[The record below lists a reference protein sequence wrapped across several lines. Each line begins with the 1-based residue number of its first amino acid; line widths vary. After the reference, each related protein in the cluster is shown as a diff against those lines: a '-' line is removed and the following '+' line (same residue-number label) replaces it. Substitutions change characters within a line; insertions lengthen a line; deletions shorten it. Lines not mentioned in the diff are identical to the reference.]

1 MNDANS
7 LTTTNILATASECLI
22 AGGYRR
28 IEERQ
33 AGPFAGLNAR
43 LFEDKYAIVAVVVY
57 ETWADLRSEWT
68 IAQETLVELISRY
81 VTSSDAKAW
90 EGYLVLLTP
99 SLVDIDGRAEADAIR
114 YHTKQVR
121 KLLATGNELKDFA
134 DIEKVLVPLLM
145 LDPDLYVDDQ
155 RSALDMLPHLLAQ
168 KGLPEE
174 AARVIIR
181 AFSQQQPLVE
191 QLHLYLS

>member
-28 IEERQ
+28 IEDRQ
-33 AGPFAGLNAR
+33 ASPFAGLNTR
-43 LFEDKYAIVAVVVY
+43 LFEDKYGIVAVIVY
-57 ETWADLRSEWT
+57 ETWADLQSGW
-68 IAQETLVELISRY
+68 IKAQEALVELISRY
-81 VTSSDAKAW
+81 FTSSDAKAW

-99 SLVDIDGRAEADAIR
+99 SLVDIDARAEADAIR
-114 YHTKQVR
+114 YDTSRVR
-121 KLLATGNELKDFA
+121 KLLATGNELKEFA
-134 DIEKVLVPLLM
+134 DIERVFVPLLM
-145 LDPDLYVDDQ
+145 LDPDLYVNDQ
-155 RSALDMLPHLLAQ
+155 ESALDMLPQLLAQ
-168 KGLPEE
+168 KGLPEG
-174 AARVIIR
+174 AVQVIIR